1 MDLVYVIL
9 GLIIIGLA
17 VGLTI
22 SVIKLSNVRP
32 GGDGTV
38 CGNHTTYNAETNE
51 CVGQPTGSQ
60 TTCGTY
66 TTLNAETN
74 KCEAAVN
81 VICERNTLLKGNNG
95 GIGSTQ
101 CVAKEG
107 SAICS
112 AEKCNAT
119 DPDPSSPS
127 DSSSSTSMPDIPP
140 VGIAAIVMFVI
151 SAIALIVNRSR
162 SGGIPTFLRRS
173 APPPRNIGSTA
184 TIGED
189 LAPYRENGQSASYR
203 ETGGIRPDPMRRKRF
218 GSSFLMNTSLAPT
231 A

>member
-1 MDLVYVIL
+1 MELVYVIL

-22 SVIKLSNVRP
+22 SVVKLSNAR
-32 GGDGTV
+32 T
-38 CGNHTTYNAETNE
+38 CGKNTTFNSDTNE
-51 CVGQPTGSQ
+51 CVAPDPESPISCDSADKVILEGNRCRPIIDEI
-60 TTCGTY
+60 CK
-66 TTLNAETN
+66 TN
-74 KCEAAVN
+74 E
-81 VICERNTLLKGNNG
+81 LLRGNNG
-95 GIGSTQ
+95 GTGSTR

-112 AEKCNAT
+112 AEKCNAN

-127 DSSSSTSMPDIPP
+127 DSSSSTSTPDIPP

-162 SGGIPTFLRRS
+162 NGRIPTFLRRGAS
-173 APPPRNIGSTA
+173 TPRNIGSTA
-184 TIGED
+184 TIGGYS
-189 LAPYRENGQSASYR
+189 L
-203 ETGGIRPDPMRRKRF
+203 
-218 GSSFLMNTSLAPT
+218 LNTPLAPT

>member
-1 MDLVYVIL
+1 MELVYVIL

-22 SVIKLSNVRP
+22 TVVKLSNVSH
-32 GGDGTV
+32 GTV

-51 CVGQPTGSQ
+51 CVGQPAGSQ

-74 KCEAAVN
+74 KCEAAID
-81 VICERNTLLKGNNG
+81 VICRRNTLLAGNNG
-95 GIGSTQ
+95 GTGSTQ
-101 CVAKEG
+101 CVAIEG

-112 AEKCNAT
+112 AEKCNAN
-119 DPDPSSPS
+119 DPDPSS
-127 DSSSSTSMPDIPP
+127 DSSSSTSTPDIPP

-162 SGGIPTFLRRS
+162 NGRIPTFLRRGAS
-173 APPPRNIGSTA
+173 TPRNIGSTA
-184 TIGED
+184 TIGGYS
-189 LAPYRENGQSASYR
+189 L
-203 ETGGIRPDPMRRKRF
+203 I
-218 GSSFLMNTSLAPT
+218 NTPLAPT